1 LTNSKDLVILTEE
14 GLLLMKKWFGIAR
27 RVPPDLTRIYQM
39 LLHVGSFGGCISYE
53 LLKGIGYEDKTVN
66 RAIEARFVV
75 MSKDASKLQ
84 DRVKA
89 EIARMVGK
97 PPASLYE

>member
-1 LTNSKDLVILTEE
+1 MTNSKDLVILTEE
-14 GLLLMKKWFGIAR
+14 GLLFVKKWFGIAR

-53 LLKGIGYEDKTVN
+53 MLKGIGYEDKTVN
-66 RAIEARFVV
+66 RAIEAKFIA
-75 MSKDASKLQ
+75 MSTDASKLQ
-84 DRVKA
+84 DKVKT

-97 PPASLYE
+97 PPESLYE